1 MTISVNEPAPSMPLE
16 FTRNIGGR
24 MMDQVIA
31 AFNKPEPTTDPMSAY
46 RYLRGRN
53 QVLLD
58 GTRAQ
63 PLIRMQD
70 KNYSHLANIAQEK
83 SCRFEEIATDSG
95 EAGVVIRGG
104 DYLGE
109 FVRNAVRVEEDLHLS
124 IDPIGTAPD
133 WETRWGGKIT
143 EINIKRDS
151 SGIHTAE
158 LVATSNR
165 EHFKTTLVGSTPFF
179 PPEVQPIRMWMMPAN
194 VRTGCSI
201 TFLVNLFRLFF
212 PPLSVVTNL
221 FNPFGWINPF
231 GPDAIAN
238 FDPLSWP
245 LQCQFINIL
254 LDQSRTSLL
263 TAAWSNF
270 HDATVDPLKDAGCC
284 GRIYTWFTD
293 DVRSPHP
300 ELELMVGKQVA
311 DLARPHRNCLIAAFE
326 DHSGQDGPTGTA
338 LDGPINFVAK
348 TLDDL
353 ITTTVFPV
361 DENDDGEVDPVWQ
374 KLFGT
379 APKKPWAIYR
389 EGQHSGIIESQYS
402 QHKGPTKTTMTGG
415 RSPKL
420 VNDLQTFGIKYG
432 LSKISELFYT
442 PTGMAVGSVNPPGS
456 PGLEEL
462 YQGQLDNMLF
472 AWQRYTNPFRALDT
486 GDMAYQEWF
495 EHPGSSAYTISGVLN
510 LRLGD
515 FKKRAFRAFKTSIR
529 NAQPYI
535 IFVDI
540 KLYDRVGFEQ
550 DGILYADNV
559 HAIKYEYDRDTPIT
573 YGVLVGDTAKNQD
586 PFAQGIKALQ
596 AVYTIASM
604 AVGEGWLFQ

>member
-1 MTISVNEPAPSMPLE
+1 MT
-16 FTRNIGGR
+16 
-24 MMDQVIA
+24 Q
-31 AFNKPEPTTDPMSAY
+31 
-46 RYLRGRN
+46 
-53 QVLLD
+53 Q
-58 GTRAQ
+58 
-63 PLIRMQD
+63 
-70 KNYSHLANIAQEK
+70 
-83 SCRFEEIATDSG
+83 
-95 EAGVVIRGG
+95 
-104 DYLGE
+104 
-109 FVRNAVRVEEDLHLS
+109 
-124 IDPIGTAPD
+124 
-133 WETRWGGKIT
+133 W
-143 EINIKRDS
+143 
-151 SGIHTAE
+151 IH
-158 LVATSNR
+158 
-165 EHFKTTLVGSTPFF
+165 
-179 PPEVQPIRMWMMPAN
+179 
-194 VRTGCSI
+194 
-201 TFLVNLFRLFF
+201 
-212 PPLSVVTNL
+212 
-221 FNPFGWINPF
+221 
-231 GPDAIAN
+231 
-238 FDPLSWP
+238 
-245 LQCQFINIL
+245 
-254 LDQSRTSLL
+254 SRTPG
-263 TAAWSNF
+263 AA
-270 HDATVDPLKDAGCC
+270 AA
-284 GRIYTWFTD
+284 IYTWFTD

-300 ELELMVGKQVA
+300 ELELTGRQA
-311 DLARPHRNCLIAAFE
+311 SSAILHGHTAIASSRRSKTIA
-326 DHSGQDGPTGTA
+326 GIDGPTGTA

-361 DENDDGEVDPVWQ
+361 DENDDGEVDPVLQ

-442 PTGMAVGSVNPPGS
+442 PTGMAVGSADLPGS

-559 HAIKYEYDRDTPIT
+559 HAIKYEYDRNTPIT